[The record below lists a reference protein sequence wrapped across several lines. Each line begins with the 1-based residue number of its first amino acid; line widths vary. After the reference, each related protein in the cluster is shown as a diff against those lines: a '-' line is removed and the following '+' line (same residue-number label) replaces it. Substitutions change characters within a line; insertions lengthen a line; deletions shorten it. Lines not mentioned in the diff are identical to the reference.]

1 MIVRYTLQRIAVMV
15 PVLFLVSVVVFLMI
29 HLTPG
34 DPVRT
39 LMGQSG
45 ASAEDM
51 DVMREQLGL
60 NDPLPVQYL
69 HFVSDLVTGNLKSI
83 RTQQPVINEFLDRFP
98 KTLELTIL
106 SLLLATVIGFIL
118 GIVAAT
124 HQNSW
129 VDSLAMVVSLL
140 GVSVPSF
147 WLALMLVFVF
157 AISWDW
163 LPATGTDGIKAL
175 ILPVTVLAVEQIALI
190 ARLVRANM
198 VEVLRDDYIRTARA
212 KGLRE
217 RSVLTGHALRN
228 ALLPSITLL
237 GLNFGYLL
245 AGAVIV
251 ETIFARPGIGRLIV
265 EGIQNRDFPLV
276 QGAIL
281 LTAVVYLLVN
291 LITDIS
297 YGLVDPRV
305 RIRG

>member
-1 MIVRYTLQRIAVMV
+1 MIVRYALRRFVSMV
-15 PVLFLVSVVVFLMI
+15 PVLFIVSIIVFMMI

-34 DPVRT
+34 DPVRVM
-39 LMGQSG
+39 MGKSG
-45 ASAEDM
+45 ASAEEIDN
-51 DVMREQLGL
+51 VREQLGL
-60 NDPLPVQYL
+60 NDSLPVQYV
-69 HFVSDLVTGNLKSI
+69 HFIQDLVTGNLKSI
-83 RTQQPVINEFLDRFP
+83 RTQQPVTQEFWDRFP
-98 KTLELTIL
+98 STLELALL
-106 SLLLATVIGFIL
+106 SLVVATVAGFVL

-129 VDSLAMVVSLL
+129 IDSLTMIISLL
-140 GVSVPSF
+140 GVSVPGF
-147 WLALMLVFVF
+147 WLALLLVFVF
-157 AISWDW
+157 AISLDW
-163 LPATGTDGIKAL
+163 LPATGTEGWKSL
-175 ILPVTVLAVEQIALI
+175 VLPVTVLAVEQIALI

-217 RSVLTGHALRN
+217 RSVLVGHALRN

-265 EGIQNRDFPLV
+265 EGILSKDFPLV
-276 QGAIL
+276 QGAVL

-297 YGLVDPRV
+297 YGFFDPRV
-305 RIRG
+305 RH